1 MLVNCIAIQSIQLP
15 FRIFYGLLVY
25 FVVIWLHFS
34 RFGMLSQEKSGNPG
48 VRRETDEEK
57 VLLQLF

>member
-1 MLVNCIAIQSIQLP
+1 
-15 FRIFYGLLVY
+15 
-25 FVVIWLHFS
+25 VVIWLHFS